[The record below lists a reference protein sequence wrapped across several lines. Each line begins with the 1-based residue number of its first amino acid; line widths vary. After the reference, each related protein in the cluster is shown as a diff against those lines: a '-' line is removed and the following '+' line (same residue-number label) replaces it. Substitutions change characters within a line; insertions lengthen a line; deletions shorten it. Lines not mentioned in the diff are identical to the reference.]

1 MPELAAGVQPGVH
14 DVEGVLPPAAQAHQL
29 GGVGVHSD
37 PGHLGSMGQYVIR
50 WSAGSHLKLPDVAT
64 GGPGVKSVELP
75 AIFVPLYA
83 VNLENTVRKSG
94 MIMND

>member
-1 MPELAAGVQPGVH
+1 
-14 DVEGVLPPAAQAHQL
+14 
-29 GGVGVHSD
+29 
-37 PGHLGSMGQYVIR
+37 MG
-50 WSAGSHLKLPDVAT
+50 GSHLKLPDVAT

-83 VNLENTVRKSG
+83 VNLENTVCKSG

>member
-1 MPELAAGVQPGVH
+1 MSTVTPGTW
-14 DVEGVLPPAAQAHQL
+14 GAL
-29 GGVGVHSD
+29 
-37 PGHLGSMGQYVIR
+37 GQYVIR
-50 WSAGSHLKLPDVAT
+50 WSGGSHLKLPDVAT

-75 AIFVPLYA
+75 AIFIPLYA